1 MLFQHHGGS
10 FQVIM
15 KQSDINRKGNI
26 MADTDGLKVAK
37 DYHVDIPF
45 ANQEGFFVKGAN
57 SLDWGMKKHL
67 SNIFDRKSGNT
78 VMFAFDH
85 GYFMGSTAGL
95 ERLDLLLPKLAPYVD
110 VFMGTRGAIRACVP
124 PEITKGIALRVTSG
138 SSMLND
144 DLSHEVVAV
153 DIEDSIR
160 MNADAMAVQTFIG
173 ADGQLESIDN
183 LSRVINA
190 GMRYSI
196 PTLGVVAVG
205 KQMERTDR
213 FFKLATRIVAEMGVQ
228 LVKTYNCENFEEIV
242 AACPVPIVVAG
253 GKKLS
258 EPDALNLAYTV
269 MSKGARGV
277 DMGRNI
283 FQSVHPIEM
292 AQAIGKVVHEGYTD
306 KEAYEFFLDTVSDN
320 QKK

>member
-1 MLFQHHGGS
+1 
-10 FQVIM
+10 
-15 KQSDINRKGNI
+15 
-26 MADTDGLKVAK
+26 MADKDGFKVAK
-37 DYHVDIPF
+37 DYHVGVPF
-45 ANQEGFFVKGAN
+45 ANHEGFYVKGAN

-67 SNIFDRKSGNT
+67 SNIFNTKSGNS

-110 VFMGTRGAIRACVP
+110 VFMGTRGAIRTCVP
-124 PEITKGIALRVTSG
+124 PEITKGIALRVSSG

-153 DIEDSIR
+153 DIEEAIR
-160 MNADAMAVQTFIG
+160 MNADCMAVQTFIG
-173 ADGQLESIDN
+173 ADGQLSSIDN
-183 LSRVINA
+183 LSKTINA

-196 PTLGVVAVG
+196 PTMGVVAVG

-253 GKKLS
+253 GKKLP
-258 EPDALNLAYTV
+258 EDEALTLAYEV
-269 MSKGARGV
+269 ISKGARGV

-283 FQSVHPIEM
+283 FQSQHPVEM
-292 AQAIGKVVHEGYTD
+292 AQAVAKVVHEGFTD
-306 KEAYEFFLDTVSDN
+306 KEAYEFYQDMIH
-320 QKK
+320 

>member
-1 MLFQHHGGS
+1 
-10 FQVIM
+10 
-15 KQSDINRKGNI
+15 

-37 DYHVDIPF
+37 NYHVNEPF
-45 ANQEGFFVKGAN
+45 ANQDGFYVKGAN

-67 SNIFDRKSGNT
+67 SNIFDPKSGNT

-95 ERLDLLLPKLAPYVD
+95 ERLDLLLPTLAPYVD
-110 VFMGTRGAIRACVP
+110 VFMGTRGAIRSCVP
-124 PEITKGIALRVTSG
+124 PQITKGIALRVSSG
-138 SSMLND
+138 SSMLNE

-153 DIEDSIR
+153 DIEDCIR
-160 MNADAMAVQTFIG
+160 MNADCMAVQTFIG
-173 ADGQLESIDN
+173 ADGQLESLDN
-183 LSRVINA
+183 LSKVINA

-253 GKKLS
+253 GKKLP
-258 EPDALNLAYTV
+258 EKDALNLAYTV
-269 MSKGARGV
+269 MTKGAHGV

-283 FQSVHPIEM
+283 FQSNHPIEM
-292 AQAIGKVVHEGYTD
+292 AQAIRKIVHEGYTD
-306 KEAYEFFLDTVSDN
+306 TQAYEFYQDMISDHA
-320 QKK
+320 KE